1 MLLPINIYI
10 RETAEQDNE
19 LIALSLF
26 FNNQEKESED
36 LTTASVFGTAK
47 ATQEADN
54 VLILQ
59 DRRLTSVRGRKYIQ
73 VNLNMHAFTF

>member
-10 RETAEQDNE
+10 RETAEQDDE